1 LRRNQTRRSFPCSQG
16 GGALF
21 FDLSTV
27 LGLAHRIDYF
37 LVEEYPHGNNNNVLL
52 LPPTPPTPH
61 SSSSSSSSSPG
72 GLQPRRPATAAAAA
86 AAAAAVQR
94 GRKRG
99 GGGTAAAEAAAGAEA
114 GPDESYGS
122 FCTSVGALLEAGV
135 SPKQIV
141 PAFAW

>member
-86 AAAAAVQR
+86 AAVQR